1 MIFSDRRSR
10 MHAAGDR
17 SEPRDEYAYVIVETR
32 LQSRTDAEAENS
44 DQIRHRWSEL
54 NEWGAMGYELLHTVT
69 IATGSRTTIF
79 DTLQL
84 HVRP

>member
-1 MIFSDRRSR
+1 
-10 MHAAGDR
+10 MHTACDR
-17 SEPRDEYAYVIVETR
+17 SEPRDEYAYVIVETG

-69 IATGSRTTIF
+69 IPTGSRTTIF

>member
-1 MIFSDRRSR
+1 

-17 SEPRDEYAYVIVETR
+17 AELTDEYAYVIVETG
-32 LQSRTDAEAENS
+32 LQSRTDADAENS

-69 IATGSRTTIF
+69 ISTGSRTTIF